1 MKDES
6 KYTPVSGR
14 CLSSNLVQ
22 EVSDYTTALFIMW
35 TVMALVAGS
44 GYPICF
50 SSLSIQQDFNCNV
63 LLLFCYAFNFFF
75 DFFFQQEIDID
86 SL

>member
-35 TVMALVAGS
+35 TVMALVACEKIKKEGKKKTR
-44 GYPICF
+44 IDAFF
-50 SSLSIQQDFNCNV
+50 SSIIEGNN
-63 LLLFCYAFNFFF
+63 
-75 DFFFQQEIDID
+75 I
-86 SL
+86 